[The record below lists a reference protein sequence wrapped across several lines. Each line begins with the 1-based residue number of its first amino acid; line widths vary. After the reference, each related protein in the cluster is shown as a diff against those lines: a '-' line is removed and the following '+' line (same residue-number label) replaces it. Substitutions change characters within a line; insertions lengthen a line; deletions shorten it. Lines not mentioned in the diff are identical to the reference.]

1 MVELPSHSDGGDDS
15 DESMHRQLSG
25 RQRGTAAIAV
35 GIIVVLV
42 ILVHLLG
49 FMGGS

>member
-1 MVELPSHSDGGDDS
+1 MVELPSHSGGGDDS
-15 DESMHRQLSG
+15 EESMHRELSG
-25 RQRGTAAIAV
+25 RQKGTAAVAV

-42 ILVHLLG
+42 ILVHILG